1 MFFKVVSI
9 FPKMFE
15 SYLNQS
21 ILRKA
26 IDSETIKIDIIDLRN
41 YSMPPHKVT
50 DDYPYGGD
58 SGMVM
63 KPEPF
68 FKCFED
74 IKSASRENF
83 TTVYLTPD
91 GTLFNQDTAK
101 ELSEL
106 KNIILLCGR
115 YKGVDERVR
124 EALVDKEIS
133 IGDYVLTGGELPA
146 MVLIDAVS
154 RMIPGV
160 LGSDSSARTDSF
172 YQGLLSYPVYTRPPV
187 YEGKKVPDVLLS
199 GNHPNI
205 SRWQRY
211 QSLKRTYLRRPELL
225 EKITLSEEDKKY
237 LFEIKSNISES
248 I

>member
-1 MFFKVVSI
+1 MFFKVITI

-26 IDSETIKIDIIDLRN
+26 IDSEKIKIDIIDLRN
-41 YSMPPHKVT
+41 YAMPPHKVT

-68 FKCFED
+68 YKCFED
-74 IKSASRENF
+74 IKSTCKEKF

-124 EALVDKEIS
+124 ETLVDKEIS

-160 LGSDSSARTDSF
+160 LGSDASAKTDSF
-172 YQGLLSYPVYTRPPV
+172 YEGLLSYPVYTRPPV

-199 GNHPNI
+199 GNHLNI

-237 LFEIKSNISES
+237 LSEIKSNLSES
-248 I
+248 R

>member
-68 FKCFED
+68 FTCF
-74 IKSASRENF
+74 KALRASEQEKF
-83 TTVYLTPD
+83 MVIYLTPD
-91 GTLFNQDTAK
+91 GKLFNQDISK
-101 ELSEL
+101 KLSNE
-106 KNIILLCGR
+106 KN
-115 YKGVDERVR
+115 
-124 EALVDKEIS
+124 
-133 IGDYVLTGGELPA
+133 
-146 MVLIDAVS
+146 
-154 RMIPGV
+154 
-160 LGSDSSARTDSF
+160 
-172 YQGLLSYPVYTRPPV
+172 
-187 YEGKKVPDVLLS
+187 
-199 GNHPNI
+199 
-205 SRWQRY
+205 
-211 QSLKRTYLRRPELL
+211 
-225 EKITLSEEDKKY
+225 
-237 LFEIKSNISES
+237 
-248 I
+248 